1 MAMEDLLRIAERT
14 EDLPD
19 QALAQIAASG
29 GGIESVIAASEMKA
43 RNDIRQD
50 AQMMQQQAQP
60 PVVDQLIN
68 MAMRQPMPPMG
79 APMPPQMQQPMG
91 QPMPPQMG
99 MQQPMPQPAPQPTPP
114 QMAPDMA
121 QLAQQMGVPAMNTGG
136 LIRRFQTGTQG
147 TIGGGQLDA
156 FLAQQQ
162 LEEAGFTTE
171 QFEGLTSQE
180 RMRVLRQ
187 IEDRKALEDVA
198 SYAAVPVA
206 AATDAAYFIPRAIDA
221 GLSELANTRV
231 GKALGFSDT
240 FDESS
245 RQPFDASQQR
255 LQDYRQ
261 TLRPVTSFEFEK
273 ALGVGEA
280 PDVLAKRQGPAPFGR
295 RPEELYE
302 RPAAS
307 TEGLLSRTPTLKE
320 MLGPERF
327 AEYQRQN
334 AKTAE
339 VQASKADGSIGPE
352 AATTQQIDNQSQNTQ
367 SVGGVPVTAAQANIL
382 TADAAFIDPNQLGA
396 TGGTGS
402 TGLYANLVG
411 NNPYSSVESKVSG
424 NLNNQMLKDLI
435 DREDKYNKAIDTAT
449 QKMIDLEAD
458 LPTRENIKDRIKEQT
473 KLGMAKAFF
482 DAAGSGSPDFL
493 SALAQ
498 GMGGAA
504 GIMNKMTGEEQKDL
518 HQHALQMFQ
527 LEREKANTAFKRQDQ
542 TLTKIQNA
550 RTYQQTVSQNNR
562 DLSLRLAEMQQ
573 KYGQDAR
580 NFAFEVAKFNAEQ
593 AADFKDDQAANAKTF
608 EELSQNY
615 AGLDFEMKA
624 PAKEHDLS
632 LAVNGFANMK
642 VERAQNLA
650 NKGVKAVV
658 KDMADVAQQ
667 LTPQQQQLSPAEQER
682 IIASQLI
689 EQYRDGNNVGK
700 LDVLRVFGDQLRG
713 LYGSAGT
720 PQYEQVLQSFATK
733 YPYIDTN
740 YITDNA
746 TPIY

>member
-19 QALAQIAASG
+19 QALAEIAASNS
-29 GGIESVIAASEMKA
+29 GIESVIAASEIKA
-43 RNDIRQD
+43 RADIREG
-50 AQMMQQQAQP
+50 AQQAPQQAQP

-68 MAMRQPMPPMG
+68 MAMRQPAPPMG

-99 MQQPMPQPAPQPTPP
+99 MQQPMPQPVPP

-136 LIRRFQTGTQG
+136 LIRRFQAGTQG
-147 TIGGGQLDA
+147 TIGGGNFFD
-156 FLAQQQ
+156 FYQQQ
-162 LEEAGFTTE
+162 LGYDPRTMLAGNVQAPAGFSLTPEQIDELQKQYEAAMSGTGIYSDQVEAAAQTFSAAPRMRGPAQTGPRTQQEAMDRALEEARLDAARNV
-171 QFEGLTSQE
+171 LTSSGLPQGNIQSLMPVGSQTPVQAFVPGGQQ
-180 RMRVLRQ
+180 RTVLPSGYS
-187 IEDRKALEDVA
+187 LF
-198 SYAAVPVA
+198 SPTA
-206 AATDAAYFIPRAIDA
+206 AAPPAGPASRAAPPPA
-221 GLSELANTRV
+221 G
-231 GKALGFSDT
+231 
-240 FDESS
+240 
-245 RQPFDASQQR
+245 
-255 LQDYRQ
+255 Q
-261 TLRPVTSFEFEK
+261 TAAFG
-273 ALGVGEA
+273 GVGSSA
-280 PDVLAKRQGPAPFGR
+280 
-295 RPEELYE
+295 
-302 RPAAS
+302 
-307 TEGLLSRTPTLKE
+307 
-320 MLGPERF
+320 
-327 AEYQRQN
+327 N
-334 AKTAE
+334 
-339 VQASKADGSIGPE
+339 I
-352 AATTQQIDNQSQNTQ
+352 
-367 SVGGVPVTAAQANIL
+367 PVTAAEANIL
-382 TADAAFIDPNQLGA
+382 TADAAYIDPKQLGA

-411 NNPYSSVESKVSG
+411 NNPYSSIESKISG
-424 NLNNQMLKDLI
+424 NLNNQMLRDLI
-435 DREDKYNKAIDTAT
+435 DREDKYNKAIDAAT
-449 QKMIDLEAD
+449 EKMKTLEGD

-493 SALAQ
+493 TALAQ

-504 GIMNKMTGEEQKDL
+504 GVMNKMTGEEQKDL

-542 TLTKIQNA
+542 TLSKIQNA
-550 RTYQQTVSQNNR
+550 RAYQQTVSQNNR

-608 EELSQNY
+608 EDLSQNY
-615 AGLDFEMKA
+615 RSIDFDMKA
-624 PAKEHDLS
+624 DAEEHDLS
-632 LAVNGFANMK
+632 LAVNGFANLK
-642 VERAQNLA
+642 VERAQNIA

-658 KDMADVAQQ
+658 KDMADVAKQ
-667 LTPQQQQLSPAEQER
+667 LTPEQQQLPLAEQER

-689 EQYRDGNNVGK
+689 EQYREGNNLGK
-700 LDVLRVFGDQLRG
+700 LDVLRVFGDELRG

-720 PQYEQVLQSFATK
+720 PQYDQSLQAFATK

>member
-19 QALAQIAASG
+19 QALAEIAASNS
-29 GGIESVIAASEMKA
+29 GIESVIAASEIKA
-43 RNDIRQD
+43 RADIREG
-50 AQMMQQQAQP
+50 AQQAPQQAQP

-68 MAMRQPMPPMG
+68 MAMRQPAPPMG

-99 MQQPMPQPAPQPTPP
+99 MQQPMPQPVPP

-136 LIRRFQTGTQG
+136 LIRRFQAGTQG
-147 TIGGGQLDA
+147 TIGGGNFFD
-156 FLAQQQ
+156 FYQQQ
-162 LEEAGFTTE
+162 LGYDPRTMLAGNVQAPAGFSLTPEQIDELQKQYEAAMSGTGIYSDQVEAAAQTFSAAPRMRGPAQTGPRTQQEAMDRALEEARLDAARNV
-171 QFEGLTSQE
+171 LTSSGLPQGNIQSLMPVGSQTPVQAFVPGGQQ
-180 RMRVLRQ
+180 RTVLPSGYS
-187 IEDRKALEDVA
+187 LF
-198 SYAAVPVA
+198 SPTA
-206 AATDAAYFIPRAIDA
+206 AAPPAGPAAAPPAGPASRAAPPPA
-221 GLSELANTRV
+221 G
-231 GKALGFSDT
+231 
-240 FDESS
+240 
-245 RQPFDASQQR
+245 
-255 LQDYRQ
+255 Q
-261 TLRPVTSFEFEK
+261 TAAFG
-273 ALGVGEA
+273 GVGSSA
-280 PDVLAKRQGPAPFGR
+280 
-295 RPEELYE
+295 
-302 RPAAS
+302 
-307 TEGLLSRTPTLKE
+307 
-320 MLGPERF
+320 
-327 AEYQRQN
+327 N
-334 AKTAE
+334 
-339 VQASKADGSIGPE
+339 I
-352 AATTQQIDNQSQNTQ
+352 
-367 SVGGVPVTAAQANIL
+367 PVTAAEANIL
-382 TADAAFIDPNQLGA
+382 TADAAYIDPKQLGA

-411 NNPYSSVESKVSG
+411 NNPYSSIESKISG
-424 NLNNQMLKDLI
+424 NLNNQMLRDLI
-435 DREDKYNKAIDTAT
+435 DREDKYNKAIDAAT
-449 QKMIDLEAD
+449 EKMKTLEGD

-493 SALAQ
+493 TALAQ

-504 GIMNKMTGEEQKDL
+504 GVMNKMTGEEQKDL

-542 TLTKIQNA
+542 TLSKIQNA
-550 RTYQQTVSQNNR
+550 RAYQQTVSQNNR

-608 EELSQNY
+608 EDLSQNY
-615 AGLDFEMKA
+615 RSIDFDMKA
-624 PAKEHDLS
+624 DAEEHDLS
-632 LAVNGFANMK
+632 LAVNGFANLK
-642 VERAQNLA
+642 VERAQNIA

-658 KDMADVAQQ
+658 KDMADVAKQ
-667 LTPQQQQLSPAEQER
+667 LTPEQQQLPLAEQER

-689 EQYRDGNNVGK
+689 EQYREGNNLGK
-700 LDVLRVFGDQLRG
+700 LDVLRVFGDELRG

-720 PQYEQVLQSFATK
+720 PQYDQSLQAFATK

>member
-19 QALAQIAASG
+19 QALAEIAASNS
-29 GGIESVIAASEMKA
+29 GIESVIAASEIKA
-43 RNDIRQD
+43 RADIREG
-50 AQMMQQQAQP
+50 AQQAPQQAQP

-99 MQQPMPQPAPQPTPP
+99 MQQPMPQPAPP

-136 LIRRFQTGTQG
+136 LIRRFQAGTQG
-147 TIGGGQLDA
+147 TIGGGNFFD
-156 FLAQQQ
+156 FYQQQ
-162 LEEAGFTTE
+162 LGYDPRTMLAGNVQAPAGFSLTPEQIDELQKQYEAAMSGTGIYSDQVEAAAQTFSAAPRMRGPAQTGPRTQQEAMDRALEEARLDAARNV
-171 QFEGLTSQE
+171 LTSSGLPQGNIQSLMPVGSQTPVQAFVPGGQQ
-180 RMRVLRQ
+180 RTVLPSGYS
-187 IEDRKALEDVA
+187 LF
-198 SYAAVPVA
+198 SPTA
-206 AATDAAYFIPRAIDA
+206 AAPPAGPAAAPPAGPASRAAPPPA
-221 GLSELANTRV
+221 G
-231 GKALGFSDT
+231 
-240 FDESS
+240 
-245 RQPFDASQQR
+245 
-255 LQDYRQ
+255 Q
-261 TLRPVTSFEFEK
+261 TAAFG
-273 ALGVGEA
+273 GVGSSA
-280 PDVLAKRQGPAPFGR
+280 
-295 RPEELYE
+295 
-302 RPAAS
+302 
-307 TEGLLSRTPTLKE
+307 
-320 MLGPERF
+320 
-327 AEYQRQN
+327 N
-334 AKTAE
+334 
-339 VQASKADGSIGPE
+339 I
-352 AATTQQIDNQSQNTQ
+352 
-367 SVGGVPVTAAQANIL
+367 PVTAAEANIL
-382 TADAAFIDPNQLGA
+382 TADAAYIDPKQLGA

-411 NNPYSSVESKVSG
+411 NNPYSSIESKISG
-424 NLNNQMLKDLI
+424 NLNNQMLRDLI
-435 DREDKYNKAIDTAT
+435 DREDKYNKAIDAAT
-449 QKMIDLEAD
+449 EKMKTLEGD

-493 SALAQ
+493 TALAQ

-504 GIMNKMTGEEQKDL
+504 GVMNKMTGEEQKDL

-542 TLTKIQNA
+542 TLSKIQNA
-550 RTYQQTVSQNNR
+550 RAYQQTVSQNNR

-608 EELSQNY
+608 EDLSQNY
-615 AGLDFEMKA
+615 RSVDFDMKA
-624 PAKEHDLS
+624 DAEEHDLS
-632 LAVNGFANMK
+632 LAVNGFANLK
-642 VERAQNLA
+642 VERAQNIA

-658 KDMADVAQQ
+658 KDMADVAKQ
-667 LTPQQQQLSPAEQER
+667 LTPEQQQLPLAEQER

-689 EQYRDGNNVGK
+689 EQYREGNNLGK
-700 LDVLRVFGDQLRG
+700 LDVLRVFGDELRG

-720 PQYEQVLQSFATK
+720 PQYDQSLQAFATK

>member
-1 MAMEDLLRIAERT
+1 M
-14 EDLPD
+14 
-19 QALAQIAASG
+19 
-29 GGIESVIAASEMKA
+29 
-43 RNDIRQD
+43 
-50 AQMMQQQAQP
+50 
-60 PVVDQLIN
+60 
-68 MAMRQPMPPMG
+68 
-79 APMPPQMQQPMG
+79 
-91 QPMPPQMG
+91 
-99 MQQPMPQPAPQPTPP
+99 
-114 QMAPDMA
+114 
-121 QLAQQMGVPAMNTGG
+121 
-136 LIRRFQTGTQG
+136 
-147 TIGGGQLDA
+147 
-156 FLAQQQ
+156 
-162 LEEAGFTTE
+162 
-171 QFEGLTSQE
+171 
-180 RMRVLRQ
+180 
-187 IEDRKALEDVA
+187 
-198 SYAAVPVA
+198 
-206 AATDAAYFIPRAIDA
+206 
-221 GLSELANTRV
+221 
-231 GKALGFSDT
+231 
-240 FDESS
+240 
-245 RQPFDASQQR
+245 
-255 LQDYRQ
+255 
-261 TLRPVTSFEFEK
+261 
-273 ALGVGEA
+273 
-280 PDVLAKRQGPAPFGR
+280 
-295 RPEELYE
+295 
-302 RPAAS
+302 
-307 TEGLLSRTPTLKE
+307 
-320 MLGPERF
+320 
-327 AEYQRQN
+327 
-334 AKTAE
+334 
-339 VQASKADGSIGPE
+339 
-352 AATTQQIDNQSQNTQ
+352 
-367 SVGGVPVTAAQANIL
+367 GGVPVTATEANIL
-382 TADAAFIDPNQLGA
+382 TSDAAYIDPRQFGA

-435 DREDKYNKAIDTAT
+435 EREDKYNEAIDTAT

-542 TLTKIQNA
+542 TLAKIQNA

-580 NFAFEVAKFNAEQ
+580 NFAFEVAKFNVEQ

-615 AGLDFEMKA
+615 RSLDYEMKA
-624 PAKEHDLS
+624 DAGEHDLS
-632 LAVNGFANMK
+632 LAVSGFANLK

-667 LTPQQQQLSPAEQER
+667 LTPEQQQLSPAEQER

-720 PQYEQVLQSFATK
+720 PLYEQVLKSFATK

>member
-19 QALAQIAASG
+19 QALAEIAASNS
-29 GGIESVIAASEMKA
+29 GIESVIAASEIKA
-43 RNDIRQD
+43 RADIREG
-50 AQMMQQQAQP
+50 AQQAPQQAQP

-99 MQQPMPQPAPQPTPP
+99 MQQPMPQPVPP

-136 LIRRFQTGTQG
+136 LIRRFQAGTQG
-147 TIGGGQLDA
+147 TIGGGNFFD
-156 FLAQQQ
+156 FYQQQ
-162 LEEAGFTTE
+162 LGYDPRTMLAGNVQAPAGFSLTPEQIDELQKQYEAAMSGTGIYSDQVEAAAQTFSAAPRMRGPAQTGPRTQQEAMDRALEEARLDAARNV
-171 QFEGLTSQE
+171 LTSSGLPQGNIQSLMPVGSQTPVQAFVPGGQQ
-180 RMRVLRQ
+180 RTVLPSGYS
-187 IEDRKALEDVA
+187 LF
-198 SYAAVPVA
+198 SPTA
-206 AATDAAYFIPRAIDA
+206 AAPPAGPAAAPPAGPASRAAPPPA
-221 GLSELANTRV
+221 G
-231 GKALGFSDT
+231 
-240 FDESS
+240 
-245 RQPFDASQQR
+245 
-255 LQDYRQ
+255 Q
-261 TLRPVTSFEFEK
+261 TAAFG
-273 ALGVGEA
+273 GVGSSA
-280 PDVLAKRQGPAPFGR
+280 
-295 RPEELYE
+295 
-302 RPAAS
+302 
-307 TEGLLSRTPTLKE
+307 
-320 MLGPERF
+320 
-327 AEYQRQN
+327 N
-334 AKTAE
+334 
-339 VQASKADGSIGPE
+339 I
-352 AATTQQIDNQSQNTQ
+352 
-367 SVGGVPVTAAQANIL
+367 PVTAAEANIL
-382 TADAAFIDPNQLGA
+382 TADAAYIDPKQLGA

-411 NNPYSSVESKVSG
+411 NNPYSSIESKISG
-424 NLNNQMLKDLI
+424 NLNNQMLRDLI
-435 DREDKYNKAIDTAT
+435 DREDKYNKAIDAAT
-449 QKMIDLEAD
+449 EKMKTLEGD

-493 SALAQ
+493 TALAQ

-504 GIMNKMTGEEQKDL
+504 GVMNKMTGEEQKDL

-542 TLTKIQNA
+542 TLSKIQNA
-550 RTYQQTVSQNNR
+550 RAYQQTVSQNNR

-608 EELSQNY
+608 EDLSQNY
-615 AGLDFEMKA
+615 RSVDFDMKA
-624 PAKEHDLS
+624 DAEEHDLS
-632 LAVNGFANMK
+632 LAVNGFANLK
-642 VERAQNLA
+642 VERAQNIA

-658 KDMADVAQQ
+658 KDMADVAKQ
-667 LTPQQQQLSPAEQER
+667 LTPEQQQLPLAEQER

-689 EQYRDGNNVGK
+689 EQYREGNNLGK
-700 LDVLRVFGDQLRG
+700 LDVLRVFGDELRG

-720 PQYEQVLQSFATK
+720 PQYDQSLQAFATK

>member
-1 MAMEDLLRIAERT
+1 
-14 EDLPD
+14 
-19 QALAQIAASG
+19 
-29 GGIESVIAASEMKA
+29 
-43 RNDIRQD
+43 
-50 AQMMQQQAQP
+50 
-60 PVVDQLIN
+60 
-68 MAMRQPMPPMG
+68 
-79 APMPPQMQQPMG
+79 
-91 QPMPPQMG
+91 
-99 MQQPMPQPAPQPTPP
+99 
-114 QMAPDMA
+114 
-121 QLAQQMGVPAMNTGG
+121 
-136 LIRRFQTGTQG
+136 
-147 TIGGGQLDA
+147 
-156 FLAQQQ
+156 
-162 LEEAGFTTE
+162 
-171 QFEGLTSQE
+171 
-180 RMRVLRQ
+180 
-187 IEDRKALEDVA
+187 
-198 SYAAVPVA
+198 
-206 AATDAAYFIPRAIDA
+206 
-221 GLSELANTRV
+221 
-231 GKALGFSDT
+231 
-240 FDESS
+240 
-245 RQPFDASQQR
+245 
-255 LQDYRQ
+255 
-261 TLRPVTSFEFEK
+261 
-273 ALGVGEA
+273 
-280 PDVLAKRQGPAPFGR
+280 
-295 RPEELYE
+295 
-302 RPAAS
+302 
-307 TEGLLSRTPTLKE
+307 
-320 MLGPERF
+320 
-327 AEYQRQN
+327 
-334 AKTAE
+334 
-339 VQASKADGSIGPE
+339 
-352 AATTQQIDNQSQNTQ
+352 
-367 SVGGVPVTAAQANIL
+367 
-382 TADAAFIDPNQLGA
+382 
-396 TGGTGS
+396 
-402 TGLYANLVG
+402 
-411 NNPYSSVESKVSG
+411 
-424 NLNNQMLKDLI
+424 
-435 DREDKYNKAIDTAT
+435 
-449 QKMIDLEAD
+449 
-458 LPTRENIKDRIKEQT
+458 
-473 KLGMAKAFF
+473 MAKAFF

>member
-19 QALAQIAASG
+19 QALAEIAASNS
-29 GGIESVIAASEMKA
+29 GIESVIAASEIKA
-43 RNDIRQD
+43 RADIREG
-50 AQMMQQQAQP
+50 AQQAPQQAQP

-68 MAMRQPMPPMG
+68 MAMRQPAPPMG

-99 MQQPMPQPAPQPTPP
+99 MQQPMPQPVPP

-136 LIRRFQTGTQG
+136 LIRRFQAGTQG
-147 TIGGGQLDA
+147 TIGGGNFFD
-156 FLAQQQ
+156 FYQQQ
-162 LEEAGFTTE
+162 LGYDPRTMLAGNVQAPAGFSLTPEQIDELQKQYEAAMSGTGIYSDQVEAAAQTFSAAPRMRGPAQTGPRTQQEAMDRALEEARLDAARNV
-171 QFEGLTSQE
+171 LTSSGLPQGNIQSLMPVGSQTPVQAFVPGGQQ
-180 RMRVLRQ
+180 RTVLPSGYS
-187 IEDRKALEDVA
+187 LF
-198 SYAAVPVA
+198 SPTA
-206 AATDAAYFIPRAIDA
+206 AAPPAGPASRAAPPPA
-221 GLSELANTRV
+221 G
-231 GKALGFSDT
+231 
-240 FDESS
+240 
-245 RQPFDASQQR
+245 
-255 LQDYRQ
+255 Q
-261 TLRPVTSFEFEK
+261 TAAFG
-273 ALGVGEA
+273 GVGSSA
-280 PDVLAKRQGPAPFGR
+280 
-295 RPEELYE
+295 
-302 RPAAS
+302 
-307 TEGLLSRTPTLKE
+307 
-320 MLGPERF
+320 
-327 AEYQRQN
+327 N
-334 AKTAE
+334 
-339 VQASKADGSIGPE
+339 I
-352 AATTQQIDNQSQNTQ
+352 
-367 SVGGVPVTAAQANIL
+367 PVTAAEANIL
-382 TADAAFIDPNQLGA
+382 TADAAYIDPKQLGA

-411 NNPYSSVESKVSG
+411 NNPYSSIESKISG
-424 NLNNQMLKDLI
+424 NLNNQMLRDLI
-435 DREDKYNKAIDTAT
+435 DREDKYNKAIDAAT
-449 QKMIDLEAD
+449 EKMKTLEGD

-493 SALAQ
+493 TALAQ

-504 GIMNKMTGEEQKDL
+504 GVMNKMTGEEQKDL

-542 TLTKIQNA
+542 TLSKIQNA
-550 RTYQQTVSQNNR
+550 RAYQQTVSQNNR

-608 EELSQNY
+608 EDLSQNY
-615 AGLDFEMKA
+615 RSVDFDMKA
-624 PAKEHDLS
+624 DAEEHDLS
-632 LAVNGFANMK
+632 LAVNGFANLK
-642 VERAQNLA
+642 VERAQNIA

-658 KDMADVAQQ
+658 KDMADVAKQ
-667 LTPQQQQLSPAEQER
+667 LTPEQQQLPLAEQER

-689 EQYRDGNNVGK
+689 EQYREGNNLGK
-700 LDVLRVFGDQLRG
+700 LDVLRVFGDELRG

-720 PQYEQVLQSFATK
+720 PQYDQSLQAFATK

>member
-19 QALAQIAASG
+19 QALAEIAASNS
-29 GGIESVIAASEMKA
+29 GIESVIAASEIKA
-43 RNDIRQD
+43 RADIREG
-50 AQMMQQQAQP
+50 AQQAPQQAQP

-68 MAMRQPMPPMG
+68 MAMRQPAPPMG

-99 MQQPMPQPAPQPTPP
+99 MQQPMPQPVPP

-136 LIRRFQTGTQG
+136 LIRRFQAGTQG
-147 TIGGGQLDA
+147 TIGGGNFFD
-156 FLAQQQ
+156 FYQQQ
-162 LEEAGFTTE
+162 LGYDPRTMLAGNVQAPAGFSLTPEQIDELQKQYEAAMSGTGIYSDQVEAAAQTFSAAPRMRGPAQTGPRTQQEAMDRALEEARLDAARNV
-171 QFEGLTSQE
+171 LTSSGLPQGNIQSLMPVGSQTPVQAFVPGGQQ
-180 RMRVLRQ
+180 RTVLPSGYS
-187 IEDRKALEDVA
+187 LF
-198 SYAAVPVA
+198 SPTA
-206 AATDAAYFIPRAIDA
+206 AAPPAGPAAAPPAGPASRAAPPPA
-221 GLSELANTRV
+221 G
-231 GKALGFSDT
+231 
-240 FDESS
+240 
-245 RQPFDASQQR
+245 
-255 LQDYRQ
+255 Q
-261 TLRPVTSFEFEK
+261 TAAFG
-273 ALGVGEA
+273 GVGSSA
-280 PDVLAKRQGPAPFGR
+280 
-295 RPEELYE
+295 
-302 RPAAS
+302 
-307 TEGLLSRTPTLKE
+307 
-320 MLGPERF
+320 
-327 AEYQRQN
+327 N
-334 AKTAE
+334 
-339 VQASKADGSIGPE
+339 I
-352 AATTQQIDNQSQNTQ
+352 
-367 SVGGVPVTAAQANIL
+367 PVTAAEANIL
-382 TADAAFIDPNQLGA
+382 TADAAYIDPKQLGA

-411 NNPYSSVESKVSG
+411 NNPYSSIESKISG
-424 NLNNQMLKDLI
+424 NLNNQMLRDLI
-435 DREDKYNKAIDTAT
+435 DREDKYNKAIDAAT
-449 QKMIDLEAD
+449 EKMKTLEGD

-493 SALAQ
+493 TALAQ

-504 GIMNKMTGEEQKDL
+504 GVMNKMTGEEQKDL

-542 TLTKIQNA
+542 TLSKIQNA
-550 RTYQQTVSQNNR
+550 RAYQQTVSQNNR

-608 EELSQNY
+608 EDLSQNY
-615 AGLDFEMKA
+615 RSVDFDMKA
-624 PAKEHDLS
+624 DAEEHDLS
-632 LAVNGFANMK
+632 LAVNGFANLK
-642 VERAQNLA
+642 VERAQNIA

-658 KDMADVAQQ
+658 KDMADVAKQ
-667 LTPQQQQLSPAEQER
+667 LTPEQQQLPLAEQER

-689 EQYRDGNNVGK
+689 EQYREGNNLGK
-700 LDVLRVFGDQLRG
+700 LDVLRVFGDELRG

-720 PQYEQVLQSFATK
+720 PQYDQSLQAFATK

>member
-19 QALAQIAASG
+19 QALAEIAASNS
-29 GGIESVIAASEMKA
+29 GIESVIAASEIKA
-43 RNDIRQD
+43 RADIREG
-50 AQMMQQQAQP
+50 AQQAPRQAQP

-99 MQQPMPQPAPQPTPP
+99 MQQPMPQPVPP

-136 LIRRFQTGTQG
+136 LIRRFQAGTQG
-147 TIGGGQLDA
+147 TIGGGNFFD
-156 FLAQQQ
+156 FYQQQ
-162 LEEAGFTTE
+162 LGYDPRTMLAGNVQAPAGFSLTPEQIDELQKQYEAAMSGTGIYSDQVEAAAQTFSAAPRMRGPAQTGPRTQQEAMDRALEEARLDAARNV
-171 QFEGLTSQE
+171 LTSSGLPQGNIQSLMPVGSQTPVQAFVPGGQQ
-180 RMRVLRQ
+180 RTVLPSGYS
-187 IEDRKALEDVA
+187 LF
-198 SYAAVPVA
+198 SPTA
-206 AATDAAYFIPRAIDA
+206 AAPPAGPAAAPPAGPASRAAPPPA
-221 GLSELANTRV
+221 G
-231 GKALGFSDT
+231 
-240 FDESS
+240 
-245 RQPFDASQQR
+245 
-255 LQDYRQ
+255 Q
-261 TLRPVTSFEFEK
+261 TAAFG
-273 ALGVGEA
+273 GVGSSA
-280 PDVLAKRQGPAPFGR
+280 
-295 RPEELYE
+295 
-302 RPAAS
+302 
-307 TEGLLSRTPTLKE
+307 
-320 MLGPERF
+320 
-327 AEYQRQN
+327 N
-334 AKTAE
+334 
-339 VQASKADGSIGPE
+339 I
-352 AATTQQIDNQSQNTQ
+352 
-367 SVGGVPVTAAQANIL
+367 PVTAAEANIL
-382 TADAAFIDPNQLGA
+382 TADAAYIDPKQLGA

-411 NNPYSSVESKVSG
+411 NNPYSSIESKISG
-424 NLNNQMLKDLI
+424 NLNNQMLRDLI
-435 DREDKYNKAIDTAT
+435 DREDKYNKAIDAAT
-449 QKMIDLEAD
+449 EKMKTLEGD

-493 SALAQ
+493 TALAQ

-504 GIMNKMTGEEQKDL
+504 GVMNKMTGEEQKDL

-542 TLTKIQNA
+542 TLSKIQNA
-550 RTYQQTVSQNNR
+550 RAYQQTVSQNNR

-608 EELSQNY
+608 EDLSQNY
-615 AGLDFEMKA
+615 RSVDFDMKA
-624 PAKEHDLS
+624 DAEEHDLS
-632 LAVNGFANMK
+632 LAVNGFANLK
-642 VERAQNLA
+642 VERAQNIA

-658 KDMADVAQQ
+658 KDMADVAKQ
-667 LTPQQQQLSPAEQER
+667 LTPEQQQLPLAEQER

-689 EQYRDGNNVGK
+689 EQYREGNNLGK
-700 LDVLRVFGDQLRG
+700 LDVLRVFGDELRG

-720 PQYEQVLQSFATK
+720 PQYDQSLQAFATK